1 MELPT
6 AIHGGRNK
14 RETCF
19 WWCHFPVG
27 WLFCTRKH
35 LTHPKH
41 IQTPNSSGR
50 VSRLRISLVLE
61 TGSMTQ
67 HLIRTTAI
75 SAHSSFGWSLPFW
88 EASHRRCHDQVSSS
102 VMKRSFEQISADAS
116 CLNLGDNLTMP
127 SGDERMISRH
137 TDSVISLS
145 AVEPPLRYFVEVR
158 KSKKSD
164 FSLCSCKASHISGQH
179 GPALDH
185 ANLQDSC
192 CFNYMLLWFKSIL
205 DSILF
210 CWNSSFLIR
219 SSAFNTYWII
229 IHLKSFLFL
238 VDSCLANSR
247 NFPWELI
254 SCWFPSLAVLV
265 RPWTCVFAAWMGTT
279 SASTFQ
285 KTSQGSNW
293 WKRWFLMDGC
303 HPKLVQRCSSSFK
316 IKRFREAKCWKIW
329 VSASC
334 RPSPMYTREW
344 ICGGP
349 KVDQILVKP
358 LQKKSGSTVSEM
370 MTLTELA
377 WPHGLSWIFLA

>member
-1 MELPT
+1 
-6 AIHGGRNK
+6 
-14 RETCF
+14 
-19 WWCHFPVG
+19 
-27 WLFCTRKH
+27 
-35 LTHPKH
+35 
-41 IQTPNSSGR
+41 
-50 VSRLRISLVLE
+50 
-61 TGSMTQ
+61 
-67 HLIRTTAI
+67 
-75 SAHSSFGWSLPFW
+75 
-88 EASHRRCHDQVSSS
+88 
-102 VMKRSFEQISADAS
+102 MKRSFEQISADAS

-137 TDSVISLS
+137 TGHTDSVISLS
-145 AVEPPLRYFVEVR
+145 AVEPPRLGTLWKSESQTNRTLVCVR
-158 KSKKSD
+158 AKHPT
-164 FSLCSCKASHISGQH
+164 FQAHFERWPNTVPHWTMQICRIF
-179 GPALDH
+179 
-185 ANLQDSC
+185 C
-192 CFNYMLLWFKSIL
+192 CFNYIFLWFKSIL
-205 DSILF
+205 DSVLF

-219 SSAFNTYWII
+219 SSVFNTCWII

-285 KTSQGSNW
+285 QTSQGSNW

-377 WPHGLSWIFLA
+377 WQHGLSSWIFLA